1 MSELLR
7 TDLTQRNITLLIQTD
22 KNTPAIMGDAVEM
35 EQVLYNLIR
44 NAADSLVQTEKTDKQ
59 ISVTAHSG
67 QGQLVITVSDNGSG
81 IGDDVLPRLFEPFFT
96 TRNGGMG
103 LGLALCATLIERID
117 GEITAANRPEGGAEF
132 TITLPVADA
141 SSIKV

>member
-1 MSELLR
+1 
-7 TDLTQRNITLLIQTD
+7 
-22 KNTPAIMGDAVEM
+22 
-35 EQVLYNLIR
+35 
-44 NAADSLVQTEKTDKQ
+44 
-59 ISVTAHSG
+59 
-67 QGQLVITVSDNGSG
+67 
-81 IGDDVLPRLFEPFFT
+81 LFEPFFT